1 MPLWIEVPKS
11 SKGFYLEMLATLLSM
26 ETTLTLVFFAALVIG
41 RLYAGRRAAEFIAG
55 LPADERTHIERVLA
69 RGTY

>member
-1 MPLWIEVPKS
+1 MPLWNEVLKS
-11 SKGFYLEMLATLLSM
+11 SKGFYLEIPARLLFM

-41 RLYAGRRAAEFIAG
+41 RLYAARRAAEFIAG
-55 LPADERTHIERVLA
+55 LPADERTHIQRILA

>member
-1 MPLWIEVPKS
+1 
-11 SKGFYLEMLATLLSM
+11 M

-55 LPADERTHIERVLA
+55 LPADERTQIQRILA